1 MNTRRVGSEK
11 EEEACRY
18 LEEKGYEIVT
28 TNYRCRDAE
37 IDIVAGDGRTLVFV
51 EVKYRKNTEYGSGA
65 HAVSVKKIRNF
76 KKNLLLKGG
85 LRSLRPTL
93 KLLPWLLTTAI
104 TEIRRKQSGWRPV
117 N

>member
-65 HAVSVKKIRNF
+65 HAVSVKKIRNISRCARYYIYKEHVPADVPMRF
-76 KKNLLLKGG
+76 DVI
-85 LRSLRPTL
+85 
-93 KLLPWLLTTAI
+93 AI
-104 TEIRRKQSGWRPV
+104 DGDTVTHLINAFEV
-117 N
+117 L